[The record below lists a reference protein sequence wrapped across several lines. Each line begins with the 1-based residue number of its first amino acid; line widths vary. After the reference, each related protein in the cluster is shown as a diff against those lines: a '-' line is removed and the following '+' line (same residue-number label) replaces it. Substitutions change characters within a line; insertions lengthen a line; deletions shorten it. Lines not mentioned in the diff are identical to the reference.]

1 MRGKMKS
8 LLNML
13 KMLHA
18 EERGQGMTEYVL
30 IVVLIAIAV
39 IGAVIFFRSVIIGRF
54 KESGSAVPAV
64 NTNPSS

>member
-1 MRGKMKS
+1 MRGKIKG
-8 LLNML
+8 LLNL
-13 KMLHA
+13 FKMLHA

-54 KESGSAVPAV
+54 KESATSMPTV
-64 NTNPSS
+64 TTDPS

>member
-1 MRGKMKS
+1 MRDKMKS

-54 KESGSAVPAV
+54 KESGSAVPGV
-64 NTNPSS
+64 QTNPTS

>member
-1 MRGKMKS
+1 MRGKIRG
-8 LLNML
+8 LLDML
-13 KMLHA
+13 RTLHA

>member
-1 MRGKMKS
+1 MRGRIKS
-8 LLNML
+8 LWNSL
-13 KMLHA
+13 KELHA

-54 KESGSAVPAV
+54 KESGSAIPAV
-64 NTNPSS
+64 DTDAS